1 MTLLLQQRL
10 TIRGLWRASLELA
23 EVSENIS
30 AYLGFFSEKHGQI
43 INGLEGYSR
52 RLVTK
57 RRLKGS

>member
-10 TIRGLWRASLELA
+10 TIRSLWRASLDLA

-52 RLVTK
+52 KSATK
-57 RRLKGS
+57 